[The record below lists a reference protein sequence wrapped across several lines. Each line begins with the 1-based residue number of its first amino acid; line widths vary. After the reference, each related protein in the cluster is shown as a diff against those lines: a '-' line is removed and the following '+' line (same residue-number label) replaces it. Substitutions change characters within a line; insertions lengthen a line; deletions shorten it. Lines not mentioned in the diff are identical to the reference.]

1 MILTDLKA
9 AIEAKGS
16 ITQQELA
23 RRFSLSEDGVD
34 AMLSVWIKKG
44 VISRQQYTNAEDTIV
59 RVRYVLNRAGDLS
72 ISVTM

>member
-16 ITQQELA
+16 ITRQELA

-44 VISRQQYTNAEDTIV
+44 VISRQQYTNAEDAIV
-59 RVRYVLNRAGDLS
+59 RVRYVLNRVGDLS
-72 ISVTM
+72 VSVTM